1 MSLKGLIT
9 KKEKKTSTEPSN
21 FCPRRTLLLI
31 KEKKVIGEK
40 VRFDNEVKIPLQ
52 TFGFGDRGKVLNRNV
67 QNVVEN

>member
-40 VRFDNEVKIPLQ
+40 VRFDNEVKIPL
-52 TFGFGDRGKVLNRNV
+52 
-67 QNVVEN
+67 